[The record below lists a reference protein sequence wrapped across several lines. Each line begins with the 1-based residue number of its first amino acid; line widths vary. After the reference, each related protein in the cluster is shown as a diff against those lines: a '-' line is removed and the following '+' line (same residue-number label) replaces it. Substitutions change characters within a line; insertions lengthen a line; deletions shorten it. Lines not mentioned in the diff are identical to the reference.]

1 MLVCLTISLK
11 GLEEPKHDSRVSRQV
26 RKFFFPSS
34 NIIRR
39 MKGIAREITNNA
51 RDKERKRER
60 ERERE
65 TLKKFRI
72 ASYLFFADAK

>member
-1 MLVCLTISLK
+1 
-11 GLEEPKHDSRVSRQV
+11 
-26 RKFFFPSS
+26 
-34 NIIRR
+34 

>member
-1 MLVCLTISLK
+1 LIIETLGNLK

-65 TLKKFRI
+65 NDRVINLHHKLKEDRPF
-72 ASYLFFADAK
+72 